1 MIDRANTAC
10 QILAHEAKESY
21 IELIYDDYIDDF
33 MAGYQQLQYSV
44 QSYDDDASFY
54 GEKQ

>member
-1 MIDRANTAC
+1 MIDRANTSC

-33 MAGYQQLQYSV
+33 MAGYQQLQYSE
-44 QSYDDDASFY
+44 QSYDNDAIFY
-54 GEKQ
+54 GEQ

>member
-33 MAGYQQLQYSV
+33 MAGYQQLQYAA
-44 QSYDDDASFY
+44 QSFDNDASFY